1 MKLFKPAIG
10 MLLNVAGCLLLLLG
24 CYLISASNPMYY
36 LSFAVGIVLIAIGYR
51 VFYSDEDLNDFEDF
65 EN

>member
-1 MKLFKPAIG
+1 MKLFKPALG

-24 CYLISASNPMYY
+24 CYLISESNPLYFVV
-36 LSFAVGIVLIAIGYR
+36 FAVGIVLIIVGYR
-51 VFYSDEDLNDFEDF
+51 IFYSDEDLNDFEDF